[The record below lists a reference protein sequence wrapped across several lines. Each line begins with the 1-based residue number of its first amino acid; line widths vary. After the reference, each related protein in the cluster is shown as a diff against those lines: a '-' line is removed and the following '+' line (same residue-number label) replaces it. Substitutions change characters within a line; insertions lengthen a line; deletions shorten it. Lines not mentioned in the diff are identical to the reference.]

1 MRLTRLAAPAP
12 APIGRG
18 QVFVAGAA
26 AWVVCE
32 EHVDGLPACLATNI
46 FVWDEPPPAPPAG
59 GAGAGGGW
67 RMAHHQGGAL
77 IYHGLRI
84 SRQA

>member
-1 MRLTRLAAPAP
+1 M
-12 APIGRG
+12 
-18 QVFVAGAA
+18 AGAA

-32 EHVDGLPACLATNI
+32 EHVAGQPACLATNI
-46 FVWDEPPPAPPAG
+46 FVWDDPPADAG
-59 GAGAGGGW
+59 GGGGGW